1 MSWID
6 PSNLNWLID
15 EAIPITPPLQRLIG
29 DVNFVAGRSI
39 TRDILTNID
48 VLLVRSIT
56 PINQQLITGTNIRFV
71 GSATAGIDHV
81 DMGMLRESGIK
92 FAYAPGSNATA
103 VVEYVLASIAESGQ
117 FANMLNGAPVGIVGL
132 GYVGEHLAKRLLRLN
147 CTVIAFDPLR
157 KNWPSGVIRADLDS
171 VLSQPI
177 VSLHANLHDQLLHP
191 SRDLLAS
198 REASLMVGPQSSD
211 EMRVL
216 INAARGEL
224 ISENGLEVLMESKFS
239 LIFDTWPGEPILRES
254 VLARCDW
261 VSPHIA
267 GHSIDAKNRA
277 STALANAIALWA
289 GVDLWSG
296 GVMIEHRREKL
307 LDVTDMEIAAPEWAI
322 QFLLDHSVLSHE
334 DSRLRTKACPDIG
347 INEFDDLR
355 RSYRS
360 PGEWTEAIV
369 GIPLQRKSLR
379 AMAVRLGLCVEN
391 I

>member
-6 PSNLNWLID
+6 PTNLNWLID
-15 EAIPITPPLQRLIG
+15 EAIPITPSLQRLIG
-29 DVNFVAGRSI
+29 DVKFVAGRSI
-39 TRDILTNID
+39 TRELLTNID

-56 PINQQLITGTNIRFV
+56 PINEQLIKGTNTKFV

-81 DMGMLRESGIK
+81 DTGMLSESGIK

-103 VVEYVLASIAESGQ
+103 VVEYVLASIAESGR
-117 FANMLNGAPVGIVGL
+117 FTDMLNGAPVGIVGL
-132 GYVGEHLAKRLLRLN
+132 GHVGEQLAKRLLRLKCN
-147 CTVIAFDPLR
+147 VIAYDPIR
-157 KNWPSGVIRADLDS
+157 KNWPPAVIRADLDS

-177 VSLHANLHDQLLHP
+177 VSLHANLHDQLPHP
-191 SRDLLAS
+191 SRDLLGS
-198 REASLMVGPQSSD
+198 REASLMVAPQRSN

-239 LIFDTWPGEPILRES
+239 LIFDTWPGEPIMRES
-254 VLARCDW
+254 VLARCDL

-267 GHSIDAKNRA
+267 GHSIDAKKGA
-277 STALANAIALWA
+277 STVLANAIASWA

-296 GVMIEHRREKL
+296 AVEIEQCREKL

-322 QFLLDHSVLSHE
+322 QFLSDHSVLSHE
-334 DSRLRTKACPDIG
+334 DSRLRTKACPGIG
-347 INEFDDLR
+347 ISEFDDLR

-360 PGEWTEAIV
+360 PSEWTAAIV
-369 GIPLQRKSLR
+369 GIPSQRKALR
-379 AMAVRLGLCVEN
+379 TMASRLGLCVEN